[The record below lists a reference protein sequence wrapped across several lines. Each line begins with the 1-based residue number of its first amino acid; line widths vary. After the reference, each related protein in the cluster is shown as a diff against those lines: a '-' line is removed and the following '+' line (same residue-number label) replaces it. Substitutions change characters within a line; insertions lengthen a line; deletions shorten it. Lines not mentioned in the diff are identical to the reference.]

1 MTLPNVH
8 IHTWTFYISNEM
20 NFFFYLIVSH
30 GVLQPSEITRISAST
45 KYFIGILVYVWVLL
59 CRKRRE
65 KCLEK
70 VASGCW
76 HCSFSFSSPLVVRK
90 HLELFKFAVRISER
104 LTASNWD
111 DKYLLTHFARRSK
124 QLSFIPYFTFMDGC
138 ERGGWSAPSRK
149 V

>member
-1 MTLPNVH
+1 MTLPNVC
-8 IHTWTFYISNEM
+8 IHTWIFCTSKRNE
-20 NFFFYLIVSH
+20 FSFFYLIVSH

-59 CRKRRE
+59 CRKRKE

-70 VASGCW
+70 IASGCW
-76 HCSFSFSSPLVVRK
+76 HCSFSSPRVVRK
-90 HLELFKFAVRISER
+90 HLELFKFAVRISKR

-138 ERGGWSAPSRK
+138 EWGGSSAPSK
-149 V
+149 DF